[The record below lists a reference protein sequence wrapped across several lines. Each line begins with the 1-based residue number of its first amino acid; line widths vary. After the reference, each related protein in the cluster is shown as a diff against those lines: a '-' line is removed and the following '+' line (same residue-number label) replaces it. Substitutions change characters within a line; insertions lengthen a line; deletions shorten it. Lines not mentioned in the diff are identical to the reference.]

1 MSNQQLLT
9 TESGKQVALTEQ
21 QVELID
27 LVLSTSWS
35 QSRIAEHLNTDPA
48 WVNKTLKK
56 QHVREAMNT
65 AISDGMT
72 LGAAR
77 AFSKINQLIDH
88 KSGYVALEASKDMLD
103 RAGFK
108 PVDRSVNANLSG
120 EVVINIDL
128 GGK

>member
-1 MSNQQLLT
+1 MSTDLLT
-9 TESGKQVALTEQ
+9 TASGKQVQITEQ
-21 QVELID
+21 QADLID
-27 LVLSTSWS
+27 LVLSTTWT
-35 QSRIAEHLNTDPA
+35 QARIAEHLNTDPA

-65 AISDGMT
+65 AIQEGMT

-108 PVDRSVNANLSG
+108 PVDRSQVAIGGDIS
-120 EVVINIDL
+120 INIDL
-128 GGK
+128 GG